1 MRTLIALC
9 LPVLM
14 AGCNTY
20 NLTVNK
26 TVIAFPHASVE
37 MNSITEA
44 SDNTSNPATTTT
56 PTLDVSVP
64 LVP

>member
-1 MRTLIALC
+1 MKALLALC
-9 LPVLM
+9 VLVLVT
-14 AGCNTY
+14 GCNHYT
-20 NLTVNK
+20 LTVNK
-26 TVIAFPHASVE
+26 TVIAFPHATVE
-37 MNSITEA
+37 MNSTTEA

>member
-1 MRTLIALC
+1 MKALIALC
-9 LPVLM
+9 VLVLVT
-14 AGCNTY
+14 GCNHYT
-20 NLTVNK
+20 LTVNK
-26 TVIAFPHASVE
+26 TVIALPGAAVE

-64 LVP
+64 LIP